1 MHPGTSLGEK
11 FADRRVLP
19 KRRQQL
25 DLSFAHLQKSCREP
39 VLLVAGT
46 VRELSPKKRGVKLD
60 RRLEMSNRNTDMVKL
75 HFTSP
80 LAGEVGREAAGWGDS
95 YLYHPSPVFRPS
107 LPALTLASSCGDG
120 L

>member
-25 DLSFAHLQKSCREP
+25 DLSFAHLQKSRREP

-46 VRELSPKKRGVKLD
+46 VRERSAKKRGVKLD
-60 RRLEMSNRNTDMVKL
+60 RRLELGNGNTDMVKPRRPARRGGRRQ
-75 HFTSP
+75 SRR
-80 LAGEVGREAAGWGDS
+80 VGRLILE
-95 YLYHPSPVFRPS
+95 RP
-107 LPALTLASSCGDG
+107 LNTDTTL